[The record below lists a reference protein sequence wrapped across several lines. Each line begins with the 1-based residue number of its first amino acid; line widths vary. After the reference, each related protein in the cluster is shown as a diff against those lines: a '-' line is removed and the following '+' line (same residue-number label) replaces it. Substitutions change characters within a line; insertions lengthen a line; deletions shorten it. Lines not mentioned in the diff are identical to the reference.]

1 MQELAEVA
9 NEGNLQAL
17 EIKVSLLFFFQENKR

>member
-1 MQELAEVA
+1 MQELDEVA

-17 EIKVSLLFFFQENKR
+17 EIKVSLFILFSSK